1 MRASLQVRISIL
13 FLLITSFSLTL
24 VGWSNYR
31 AAKMSILE
39 SLKDNSRA
47 KVQTQA
53 QDLSTWMSNRLAE
66 VKVISHTDLIRFGSD
81 KDRLEYL
88 LRERD
93 RSSGIFTSFGISD
106 TSGNLR
112 MIDGGMLQIA
122 DEATFNDV
130 LKGNDVVSNPF
141 IRSLDGK
148 LIITMQVPIFDSEYR
163 IKEVLNADLLTDKV
177 FNGFTNY
184 MVGPSDVTILFERD
198 GTIIY
203 HPDHSKILKSNVLNS
218 DSPFQP
224 IVPELV
230 QNRHGF
236 IETEVK
242 GDPALIFYSEVPG
255 TKWYMAV
262 CVMMKSF
269 EKSLQAL
276 FWRTV
281 LTVIMTEI
289 VLGIMMFYILNK
301 VVTRIRQI
309 LNVTESVAGGN
320 LKVSP
325 ILFRSKDEI
334 GALAQS
340 VNGMVD
346 NLHNLFERLNAIINQ
361 NDYAIIVINTEFKVT
376 YFNRTAEK
384 ILGYSADEMIF
395 KETMF
400 RWHDKQEIAERAK
413 RLAQELGVQIKPD
426 MAVFLTKS
434 LRHEPKDYEWTYIH
448 KNGTR
453 FPVNLNVSP
462 MRDQHGS
469 VTGYVGIAHDI
480 RLYKQTEETRNRLL
494 SILDAAKDLIASID
508 TQGNIFYMNPAGM
521 ELLGITQL
529 DDCAKE
535 AKQYLDSGTFRFYI
549 KGLHRVRDK
558 GYWETEAHLVTT
570 SGQKVP
576 MSLIVVAHRDKS
588 SKVVYYS
595 VIARDI
601 SEHNRIWAE
610 MLSAKEEADDA
621 NEAKSLFLA
630 RMSHEI
636 RTPLNGIIGFAQL
649 MLRTEMSAAQKE
661 YSSKILASSH
671 TLLRIVNDILDYSKV
686 EAGKLELEK
695 VSFNIHEIIRNIS
708 DMMSVLLGKEPI
720 DIIIDTPEELPDAL
734 MGDPLRLEQV
744 LLNLCSNAVKFT
756 KQGIVIISLTISG
769 TDSKGMSIEFSVAD
783 SGIGIPKEHLH
794 KLFEPFSQADGST
807 SRKYG
812 GTGLGLVISQN
823 LIEMMGGSISV
834 RSREGVGS
842 CFTFTLYFE
851 RALNA
856 KSEKLELP
864 ASRTVYR
871 VLVVEDNP
879 FIRNKLLELLSS
891 LSLEVICAG
900 SWAEGTSV
908 LIAQDRHNPIHA
920 VLLDMEAEDM
930 YGPETWLEFKG
941 MAESVDVRTIA
952 MTTVYGREEMLG
964 MQESERPDRIL
975 VKPLNRLGLSQ
986 AIRSVFEQLIPLNEE
1001 KHEVIQPPVVS
1012 SKQLRGRILLAEDN
1026 VINQQVAVELLR
1038 NEGFAVTI
1046 ACDGKKALQYAEISD
1061 WDLLFM
1067 DIHMPEM
1074 DGYAATRQLRAD
1086 RRFDDLPIIAL
1097 TANAMPNERKLCF
1110 ELGMNDILTKPI
1122 DVDELTRIL
1131 DKWTSKERESLL
1143 RGSLKQAN
1151 PEEMHQ
1157 EGDREQLLPELP
1169 GIDLER
1175 VLQRL
1180 NGRMSILIHI
1190 LNQFQLE
1197 YRHYSETLHGQL
1209 NAGQFDNVRRSI
1221 HSLKGVAGNLA
1232 ADQLFELAS
1241 SIEEKLTRE
1250 GESFEW
1256 DHELAALERELASIL
1271 EGLDYWNGGDSKP
1284 EM

>member
-1 MRASLQVRISIL
+1 MRASLQVRISVL
-13 FLLITSFSLTL
+13 FLLITSISLTL
-24 VGWSNYR
+24 VGWSNYS
-31 AAKMSILE
+31 AAKMTILQ

-53 QDLSTWMSNRLAE
+53 QDLSTWISNRLTE
-66 VKVISHTDLIRFGSD
+66 VKVISHTDLIRFGED
-81 KDRLEYL
+81 KERLAYL

-93 RSSGIFTSFGISD
+93 RSQGIFTSFGISD
-106 TSGNLR
+106 TSGNLE
-112 MIDGGMLQIA
+112 MIDGRTLQIA

-130 LKGNDVVSNPF
+130 LRGIDVVSNPL

-148 LIITMQVPIFDSEYR
+148 LIIKMQVPIFDSEYR

-177 FNGFTNY
+177 FNGLTNY

-203 HPDHSKILKSNVLNS
+203 HTDHSKILNSNVLNS

-230 QNRHGF
+230 SHSHGF
-236 IETEVK
+236 IEVEVR

-262 CVMMKSF
+262 CVLMKSF
-269 EKSLQAL
+269 EKPLQSLFL
-276 FWRTV
+276 RTV
-281 LTVIMTEI
+281 LTVILTELL
-289 VLGIMMFYILNK
+289 LGVIMFYLLNK

-309 LNVTESVAGGN
+309 LNVTENVAGGN

-346 NLHNLFERLNAIINQ
+346 NLRNLFERLNAIINQ
-361 NDYAIIVINTEFKVT
+361 NDYAIIVINTDYKIT
-376 YFNRTAEK
+376 YFNRTAEM
-384 ILGYSADEMIF
+384 ILGYNADEVIF
-395 KETMF
+395 KESMF
-400 RWHDKQEIAERAK
+400 LLHDKQEIVERAK
-413 RLAQELGVQIKPD
+413 RLTQELGIYIHPD
-426 MAVFLTKS
+426 ISVFLTKS
-434 LRHEPKDYEWTYIH
+434 LCHEPKDYEWTYIH

-462 MRDQHGS
+462 MRDQHGC

-508 TQGNIFYMNPAGM
+508 TRGNIFYMNPAGM
-521 ELLGITQL
+521 ELLRITQL
-529 DDCAKE
+529 DNRTKE
-535 AKQYLDSGTFRFYI
+535 AKQYLDNGTFRFYI
-549 KGLHRVRDK
+549 KGLYRVRDK
-558 GYWETEAHLVTT
+558 GYWETNSNVVTT
-570 SGQKVP
+570 DGQKVP

-588 SKVVYYS
+588 NKVVYYS

-610 MLSAKEEADDA
+610 MLLAKHEADDA

-661 YSSKILASSH
+661 YGNKIVASSN

-695 VSFNIHEIIRNIS
+695 VRFNLHEMMRNLS

-744 LLNLCSNAVKFT
+744 LLNLCSNAIKFT
-756 KQGIVIISLTISG
+756 KQGIISITTTIMG
-769 TDSKGMSIEFSVAD
+769 TDSKGMLLHFSVAD
-783 SGIGIPKEHLH
+783 SGIGIHEEHLT

-812 GTGLGLVISQN
+812 GTGLGLVISKN
-823 LIEMMGGSISV
+823 LVEMMGGSITV
-834 RSREGVGS
+834 RSKEGIGS
-842 CFTFTLYFE
+842 CFTFTLHFE
-851 RALNA
+851 VADHA
-856 KSEKLELP
+856 KLEKLELP
-864 ASRTVYR
+864 VNRKEYR
-871 VLVVEDNP
+871 VLVVEDNL
-879 FIRNKLLELLSS
+879 FIRSKLSEMLNS
-891 LSLEVICAG
+891 LSLEAICAATWEEG
-900 SWAEGTSV
+900 SAM
-908 LIAQDRHNPIHA
+908 LKAQDKSNPIHA

-930 YGPETWLEFKG
+930 YGPETWLQLKDT
-941 MAESVDVRTIA
+941 AETFGVLTIA
-952 MTTVYGREEMLG
+952 MTTVYGREEIFG
-964 MQESERPDRIL
+964 MQECERPDRIL

-986 AIRSVFEQLIPLNEE
+986 AIRSVFENSIPVNATEPEPAPRPRLSYME
-1001 KHEVIQPPVVS
+1001 
-1012 SKQLRGRILLAEDN
+1012 LRGRILLAEDH
-1026 VINQQVAVELLR
+1026 VINQQVAVELIQ
-1038 NEGFAVTI
+1038 NEGFAVTV
-1046 ACDGKKALQYAEISD
+1046 ARNGREVLHYAEQSN
-1061 WDLLFM
+1061 WDLVFM

-1074 DGYAATRQLRAD
+1074 DGYEATRRIRAD
-1086 RRFDDLPIIAL
+1086 SRYDALPIIAL
-1097 TANAMPNERKLCF
+1097 TANAMQKERELCLK
-1110 ELGMNDILTKPI
+1110 LGMNDILTKPI
-1122 DVDELTRIL
+1122 RAHELTLLL
-1131 DKWTSKERESLL
+1131 DKWTGEQKELIKPKGAEAGSS
-1143 RGSLKQAN
+1143 SLKST
-1151 PEEMHQ
+1151 HS
-1157 EGDREQLLPELP
+1157 EQLMQLPELP
-1169 GIDLER
+1169 GIDLEL
-1175 VLQRL
+1175 VLHRL
-1180 NGRMSILIHI
+1180 NGRMPILVHM
-1190 LNQFQLE
+1190 LNQFQME
-1197 YRHYSETLHGQL
+1197 YRHYTQTLHAQLENGQIE
-1209 NAGQFDNVRRSI
+1209 NVRRSI

-1232 ADQLFELAS
+1232 ADHLFELVS
-1241 SIEEKLTRE
+1241 SIDMKLAEGSGEE
-1250 GESFEW
+1250 W
-1256 DHELAALERELASIL
+1256 IQELAALDQELAVILAAL
-1271 EGLDYWNGGDSKP
+1271 EGWNGEEQESKL
-1284 EM
+1284 